1 MSLTFALGMT
11 ARGLQATENR
21 MTISS
26 QNITNADKPGY
37 TRKTITDQY
46 VTSNAGTVPIF
57 GSVQGSIDLFLSQ
70 TVIRD
75 VSQVGYHEVIADYLD
90 LYGKQMGSTDGATT
104 LSGYMNSMYN
114 TLQILA
120 TNPETSANKAEFVSI
135 AQNLANSLRNVSRDI
150 QTQRLQADKEIE
162 ETVSQINNSLN
173 TLYELNEAVVSQP
186 RNDAGLA
193 EYQDQ
198 RLFELE
204 KLSQFM
210 DIQYF
215 FDVNNRVQIYSST
228 GQALL
233 LSTPH
238 PITYTASTAIN
249 SGTVY
254 PAGFAPILLNGVDI
268 TTLTDNGKLG
278 GLIELRDGVLVEEQA
293 KLDEF
298 ANTLQDELNTLL
310 NSGASLPARTTM
322 TGSTQGLTPATA
334 FAATGSIRVAVIDN
348 QGVVNN
354 FTDIPLGAMAT
365 INDLVVAL
373 NGVANVNASLGVNGE
388 LIVSSTLANFGLAF
402 NQLNSNVTAASQ
414 TVSDFFGLN
423 DLFNGTGAETID
435 VASYLQADNDLLA
448 IGFLSASATLAIG
461 DRGVPRGDGSLAEAM
476 SDLMVTNVSFGA
488 AGNFAAQSN
497 TLKNYAESII
507 ANAASRANVA
517 QQEADTYRLV
527 YQQTKDVLNNQTG
540 VNIDEETARMVELQ
554 TKYEASARVIATIRD
569 MFAAL
574 MDAVR

>member
-298 ANTLQDELNTLL
+298 ANTLQDEMNILL
-310 NSGASLPARTTM
+310 NSGASLPAPTTM
-322 TGSTQGLTPATA
+322 TGSSQGFTPATA
-334 FAATGSIRVAVIDN
+334 FAATGSLRVAIIDN

-354 FTDIPLGAMAT
+354 FTDIPLGGMAT
-365 INDLVVAL
+365 INDLLVAL

-388 LIVSSTLANFGLAF
+388 LVVSSTLANFGLAF

-507 ANAASRANVA
+507 ANAASRANVS

>member
-388 LIVSSTLANFGLAF
+388 LIVSSTLTNFGLAF

-435 VASYLQADNDLLA
+435 VATYLQTDNDLLA

-517 QQEADTYRLV
+517 QQEADTYQLV